1 MEGEKMSEDL
11 EEKVEELEERIE
23 KLENWFRQYIFGP
36 SAEDE

>member
-1 MEGEKMSEDL
+1 MSEDL